1 MDQKTNKIK
10 IEQYMSKSVRK
21 FQKTKMFSQT
31 VNTSIKNLYV
41 KDVPSNWTD
50 DEFRKYFTEFGKVS
64 SAKV

>member
-1 MDQKTNKIK
+1 
-10 IEQYMSKSVRK
+10 MSKSVRK
-21 FQKTKMFSQT
+21 FQKTQMFSQT